1 MQNCKRLR
9 QKCNHKCFHD
19 VNILKHFEEVAQ
31 NVSYF
36 WPTNV
41 ICELFSGQKRQSFR
55 VNRIFLVKRSWPSP
69 RWAPVFDEFSG
80 LDNCI
85 KHETHLEIY
94 STFLLNKIWKIKREI
109 QCDINN
115 RNIHLKPEQD
125 GFCSHGWLRELCEH
139 YPRHARLEEFRSD
152 LIKGQ
157 NDMLVIR
164 LSKLF
169 AGDKKSE

>member
-1 MQNCKRLR
+1 M
-9 QKCNHKCFHD
+9 
-19 VNILKHFEEVAQ
+19 I
-31 NVSYF
+31 
-36 WPTNV
+36 
-41 ICELFSGQKRQSFR
+41 ELFWLKGLGQPGGGLQ
-55 VNRIFLVKRSWPSP
+55 P
-69 RWAPVFDEFSG
+69 FDEFSG
-80 LDNCI
+80 
-85 KHETHLEIY
+85 
-94 STFLLNKIWKIKREI
+94 

-125 GFCSHGWLRELCEH
+125 GFCSHGWLRELCEY